1 MTLTWNPP
9 AKDGGSPVTNYVV
22 EYRDAKR
29 TTWSKAGDVS
39 ADKTFYVADRLITG
53 NDYYFRVI
61 AVNDEGQGQPLESLE
76 TVRPEKQIGMLFQSR
91 ILFPQNLPF
100 LSKVRICM
108 LCIFFYFSAPPKAPS
123 NLTVKKID
131 SNSATINWKPPQ
143 DDGGSKVTG
152 YKVKVKEE
160 GSDQWK
166 DLASLTPYDTEY
178 TAKNLKT
185 GKGYHLAVVAENK
198 AGLGE
203 AVETESSI
211 VPRKKPGMFPQ

>member
-9 AKDGGSPVTNYVV
+9 AKDGGSPVTSYVV

-76 TVRPEKQIGMLFQSR
+76 TVRPEKQIGMLFKSR
-91 ILFPQNLPF
+91 ILLRQNFPF

-108 LCIFFYFSAPPKAPS
+108 LCICF
-123 NLTVKKID
+123 
-131 SNSATINWKPPQ
+131 
-143 DDGGSKVTG
+143 
-152 YKVKVKEE
+152 
-160 GSDQWK
+160 
-166 DLASLTPYDTEY
+166 
-178 TAKNLKT
+178 
-185 GKGYHLAVVAENK
+185 
-198 AGLGE
+198 
-203 AVETESSI
+203 
-211 VPRKKPGMFPQ
+211 